1 MPPQRFVRVYPPRSC
16 RFVYRASIER
26 HERLCGSRAPVPAQ
40 EVTVLRALLVG
51 LFAFVLVTQAAA
63 AAIQDKP
70 ASAPLKAK
78 KEQRAGTL
86 EERLEVKLAA
96 ARKYRGT
103 IVFFKNH
110 RWLLSSAEHRGNATV
125 TLRQAER
132 RLAQVTKT
140 IAALRHAIREH
151 ESRRQAA
158 MSPKAAICDV
168 FGRYCD
174 EAVAVAW
181 CESRLTTTAQN
192 GQYLGLFQMG
202 PSARQ
207 LFGHGRT
214 ARDQAVAA
222 HKYFVRS
229 GRDWSPWSCKPGY
242 AM

>member
-1 MPPQRFVRVYPPRSC
+1 VYPG
-16 RFVYRASIER
+16 AIER

-63 AAIQDKP
+63 AAMQEK
-70 ASAPLKAK
+70 SVTAPRKAK
-78 KEQRAGTL
+78 QERRVLTL
-86 EERLEVKLAA
+86 DERLEQKLAT

-103 IVFFKNH
+103 VAFFKTH
-110 RWLLSSAEHRGNATV
+110 RSLLSADEHRLDARTA
-125 TLRQAER
+125 LMRAER
-132 RLAQVTKT
+132 RLAELSRT
-140 IAALRHAIREH
+140 IRSLRSAIREREAH
-151 ESRRQAA
+151 RRAA
-158 MSPKAAICDV
+158 ASPKAAICDV
-168 FGRYCD
+168 FGQYCR

-202 PSARQ
+202 SSERR
-207 LFGHGRT
+207 LFGHGPT
-214 ARDQAVAA
+214 AMAQAEAA
-222 HKYFVRS
+222 HAYFVGS